1 MIDNRPIQ
9 AVPLSGSAELQT
21 SAGPLI
27 YVQIRA
33 LWVESICVTFSS

>member
-1 MIDNRPIQ
+1 MINNRTHR
-9 AVPLSGSAELQT
+9 VPLSGSAELQT
-21 SAGPLI
+21 SAGPWI